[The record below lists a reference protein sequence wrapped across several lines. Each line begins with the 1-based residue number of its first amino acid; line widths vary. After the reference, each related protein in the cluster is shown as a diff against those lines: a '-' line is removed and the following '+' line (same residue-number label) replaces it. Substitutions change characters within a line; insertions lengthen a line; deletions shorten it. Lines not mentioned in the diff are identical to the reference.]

1 MKLLILESFC
11 YELHVV
17 YCYFMFHL
25 KLDLYV
31 SAFPT
36 IVFIQMQI
44 HVSEHIHL
52 GGKMDALDP
61 CLRKVTDGN
70 MDTLDLFLRK
80 VTHGNLDSFEP
91 CLTWMR

>member
-1 MKLLILESFC
+1 MKLFIWERFG

-36 IVFIQMQI
+36 IVEWIFKY
-44 HVSEHIHL
+44 L
-52 GGKMDALDP
+52 KYGYLDIWAK
-61 CLRKVTDGN
+61 CQK
-70 MDTLDLFLRK
+70 
-80 VTHGNLDSFEP
+80 
-91 CLTWMR
+91 

>member
-1 MKLLILESFC
+1 MKLFIWERFG

-36 IVFIQMQI
+36 VVATINF
-44 HVSEHIHL
+44 EATLLHI
-52 GGKMDALDP
+52 
-61 CLRKVTDGN
+61 
-70 MDTLDLFLRK
+70 
-80 VTHGNLDSFEP
+80 
-91 CLTWMR
+91 W